1 MNVTHIAI
9 FALLAAGAYALPA
22 CAQEFSATGVGRDTT
37 GHVVKSKIYMRAG
50 KVRIDPQEAASANEQ
65 AYMVLDLA
73 QRTGTAVN
81 PGQKTYSIQSGP
93 EAQKNLQFY
102 SGASPCP
109 PAGATCKDAGTEAL
123 NGRSA
128 ERWEIT
134 QSMQGQTLLTRV
146 WVDTK
151 LHVWTKVEVLTG
163 ATLVASTELQDIRE
177 GPQVA
182 SLFVIPPEF
191 RDITPPKRAG

>member
-1 MNVTHIAI
+1 M
-9 FALLAAGAYALPA
+9 
-22 CAQEFSATGVGRDTT
+22 
-37 GHVVKSKIYMRAG
+37 
-50 KVRIDPQEAASANEQ
+50 
-65 AYMVLDLA
+65 
-73 QRTGTAVN
+73 N
-81 PGQKTYSIQSGP
+81 PGQKTYSIQSGA

-134 QSMQGQTLLTRV
+134 QSIQGQTLLTRV

-163 ATLVASTELQDIRE
+163 ATLVAGTELQDIRG
-177 GPQVA
+177 GPA
-182 SLFVIPPEF
+182 SRESVRHSGRVPRYNSTKTRRLTGYYHFH
-191 RDITPPKRAG
+191 RTRLA

>member
-1 MNVTHIAI
+1 MRDIRIAV
-9 FALLAAGAYALPA
+9 FALLAAGACALPTS
-22 CAQEFSATGVGRDTT
+22 AQEFSATGVGRDTS

-50 KVRIDPQEAASANEQ
+50 KVRIDPQEVVSDNEQ
-65 AYMVLDLA
+65 PYIVLDLT
-73 QRTGTAVN
+73 QRTSTALN
-81 PGQKTYSIQSGP
+81 SGQKTYSIQSGP

-109 PAGATCKDAGTEAL
+109 PAGATCSDAGTEAL

-134 QSMQGQTLLTRV
+134 RSMQGQTLLTRV
-146 WVDTK
+146 WVDAK

-163 ATLVASTELQDIRE
+163 ATLVAGTELQDIRE

-182 SLFVIPPEF
+182 SLFVIPAGF
-191 RDITPPKRAG
+191 RVITPPKRGG